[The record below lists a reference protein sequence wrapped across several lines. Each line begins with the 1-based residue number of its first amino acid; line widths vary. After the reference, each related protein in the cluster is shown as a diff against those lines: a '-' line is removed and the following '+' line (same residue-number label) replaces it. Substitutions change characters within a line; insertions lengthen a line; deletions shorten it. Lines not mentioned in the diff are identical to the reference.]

1 MYRSNHT
8 NAGFVYQEDL
18 FIPTMTV
25 KEHLTFHAMV
35 RMDANIPGAQP
46 RASMHGHNTASVP
59 FCIRIRIHTLN
70 ITLHNTR
77 QNS

>member
-1 MYRSNHT
+1 MHIHMHVFPLGRPTPSHPFQYVYVYPNP

-35 RMDANIPGAQP
+35 RMDANIPGT
-46 RASMHGHNTASVP
+46 H
-59 FCIRIRIHTLN
+59 IHT
-70 ITLHNTR
+70 
-77 QNS
+77 